1 MRRTSGRAR
10 ASHHSTLSRRAFSE
24 LTFQVAIRTAPRLPR
39 AGPPWLVLRAARLP
53 PPGAEGPD
61 RGTATA
67 APLRPHGREPVVER
81 DLELLRR
88 LLPVV
93 EAREGDAGQA
103 ASDRAL
109 DARNVALLLGR
120 HEEECIARRLG
131 PGRPSH
137 AMDVVLGAVGH
148 VEVDDVRQLLDVDAA
163 GGDVGGDEDRDLPR
177 LEAGEGLGPL
187 RLAAV
192 AVD

>member
-24 LTFQVAIRTAPRLPR
+24 LTFQVAIRTDPRLPR
-39 AGPPWLVLRAARLP
+39 AGPP
-53 PPGAEGPD
+53 
-61 RGTATA
+61 
-67 APLRPHGREPVVER
+67 
-81 DLELLRR
+81 
-88 LLPVV
+88 
-93 EAREGDAGQA
+93 Q
-103 ASDRAL
+103 
-109 DARNVALLLGR
+109 
-120 HEEECIARRLG
+120 
-131 PGRPSH
+131 
-137 AMDVVLGAVGH
+137 AMDVVLGAVRH

-192 AVD
+192 AVDARGVDALTEKIVR